1 MWMNNL
7 ISFIRLN
14 FLEEGVEGMD
24 FFFLF
29 ILCMIVIWIFVLNV
43 LFMSMFISVNDM
55 LIFKVV
61 FVLSYCLVWEILY
74 VVVMFYIVI

>member
-1 MWMNNL
+1 MNNL

-24 FFFLF
+24 FFFF
-29 ILCMIVIWIFVLNV
+29 IYFMYDSYLN
-43 LFMSMFISVNDM
+43 FCFICFIYEYVCVNDM